1 MSETII
7 SNNCIAGNM
16 LHDLGLRFN
25 TPTINL
31 QILPREYIKFCQN
44 LRHYM
49 ETEVVEYKHLS
60 DAHKYDLIN
69 MFGHV
74 PVNEF
79 PYGLCDDIL
88 IVFQHYP
95 TFQKAKEAWDRRK
108 ARVDY
113 DHIGYMFYIAWEHD
127 RHKAAQF
134 LDLGLTNTVIFT
146 EKFDVSV
153 PHFRVDPAEGAHFLD
168 YSDNGK
174 KYYALQFDPVAYVD
188 RVRYYD

>member
-1 MSETII
+1 
-7 SNNCIAGNM
+7 
-16 LHDLGLRFN
+16 
-25 TPTINL
+25 
-31 QILPREYIKFCQN
+31 
-44 LRHYM
+44 M

-188 RVRYYD
+188 RVRN